1 MSDQVFRHGPQRY
14 ATGQLSRALTA
25 IVRAG
30 ANKAERR
37 RAEAKAQRW
46 REVLDGL
53 ASGRVTVGSRTPV
66 ADLPAWVTLEVAHGG
81 FTTGRGLA
89 EAPLTRDEA
98 ERVADLPAE
107 VPGDNPRERLNLWY
121 LGDAGQAQ
129 LLAALRSGHYR
140 IQLPE
145 HAALLVVA
153 LLLDKGFPEQALDLV
168 AELRP
173 YMSRLRFTPAF
184 DLVARPS
191 GAAVRV
197 ATVAEAADALRGVRT
212 PEQLTLMHATIEVW
226 TPLYDRLVALWCATV
241 DGDLPSR
248 DRTGTV
254 IGGLPGSAVPPHWM
268 HERARWLADF
278 ESARTTHEFRG
289 HHAHR
294 KSNFTHLHEALL
306 SIRDEA
312 RDNGSIDVSS
322 GTTARMSAGPAPAT
336 NPANQQSA
344 AARSVDSQSAN
355 PHPGAAQSTDAD
367 TRPARTSL
375 LNPHQVD
382 RVRRALANTLARHG
396 EPGSAARES
405 ARAEQ
410 AAAIAAPLYTDFAG
424 VLLTRIERFPADGG
438 LPSLD
443 PVTTPVGA
451 DDRVAIADGTT
462 IPQHLQDK
470 AIRALEAPAE
480 ELVQRGIVGSGEV
493 LAAMLPQL
501 TSRLLAADIADP
513 VAASLYEQM
522 YTAFRQRRSLLLLN
536 LQYQVRFD
544 ELPWVTALHAL
555 RTATGTGKP
564 DDATRAGSSDGL
576 RSRKSRESRDG
587 NSGGGSAAA
596 RRLLRQTTL
605 LAIESFPE
613 AVLPNPLVREFHT
626 LAEQAG
632 LRVPLVE
639 EVAADIFM
647 GTFTEKWRAAA
658 IIASRTLTGTLYQR
672 YYDLPSA
679 DHWRAGAR
687 SEIRWGKS
695 TATDFTELCAR
706 RAVEAG
712 TRHDYV
718 ARNGALLEQ
727 SQILTTH
734 NLVVLVDA
742 LDLGEQLR
750 ESAPDL
756 ANRTFDWII
765 RRLSQPAH
773 GHAALIQVKNAAYAW
788 RQAVFLLSYCD
799 LAGQTGQIDRL
810 IDQHAVPRL
819 EPAVAGLAHIVAGGR
834 FAPNGLE
841 PNGAGRRLLG
851 WAVGRHWYFG

>member
-1 MSDQVFRHGPQRY
+1 MSDQVFRFGPERY

-25 IVRAG
+25 IARAG
-30 ANKAERR
+30 ANKAERT
-37 RAEAKAQRW
+37 RAEAKTQRW

-53 ASGRVTVGSRTPV
+53 TSGRVTVGSRTPV
-66 ADLPAWVTLEVAHGG
+66 ADLPAWVTLQVTHGG

-107 VPGDNPRERLNLWY
+107 VPGNNPRERLNLWY
-121 LGDAGQAQ
+121 LGDAGQAE
-129 LLAALRSGHYR
+129 LLEALRSGHYR
-140 IQLPE
+140 LQLPE
-145 HAALLVVA
+145 HAALPVVA

-173 YMSRLRFTPAF
+173 HMSRLRFTPAF
-184 DLVARPS
+184 DPVARPS

-197 ATVAEAADALRGVRT
+197 ATVGEAADALRAVRT
-212 PEQLTLMHATIEVW
+212 PRQLTLMHATIEVW

-241 DGDLPSR
+241 DGDLPSL
-248 DRTGTV
+248 DRTGAVT
-254 IGGLPGSAVPPHWM
+254 GGLPGSTLPPHWM

-278 ESARTTHEFRG
+278 EAARSTHEFRG
-289 HHAHR
+289 RHAHR

-306 SIRDEA
+306 SIGPGTATAGSQSADARLEA
-312 RDNGSIDVSS
+312 
-322 GTTARMSAGPAPAT
+322 AGPAGV
-336 NPANQQSA
+336 SVLD
-344 AARSVDSQSAN
+344 AR
-355 PHPGAAQSTDAD
+355 
-367 TRPARTSL
+367 
-375 LNPHQVD
+375 QVD

-405 ARAEQ
+405 ARSEQ
-410 AAAIAAPLYTDFAG
+410 AAAIAAPLYTDFAR
-424 VLLTRIERFPADGG
+424 VLVTRIERFPADGG

-451 DDRVAIADGTT
+451 DDKVTIADDTA

-470 AIRALEAPAE
+470 AIRALEAPAD
-480 ELVQRGIVGSGEV
+480 ELVRRGIISSGEV
-493 LAAMLPQL
+493 LAAVLPQL

-513 VAASLYEQM
+513 MAASLYEQL
-522 YTAFRQRRSLLLLN
+522 YTAFRQRRSLLLLD
-536 LQYQVRFD
+536 LQHQVRFD

-555 RTATGTGKP
+555 TATGTGRL
-564 DDATRAGSSDGL
+564 DGATRAGVSDGL
-576 RSRKSRESRDG
+576 RSGKSRESRDG

-626 LAEQAG
+626 LAQQAG

-658 IIASRTLTGTLYQR
+658 IIASRTLAGTLYQR

-679 DHWRAGAR
+679 DEWRAGAR
-687 SEIRWGKS
+687 SEIRWGKA

-712 TRHDYV
+712 TWHDYV
-718 ARNGALLEQ
+718 ARNGAVLEQ

-734 NLVVLVDA
+734 NLAVLVDA

-750 ESAPDL
+750 ESAPGL

-765 RRLSQPAH
+765 QRLSQPAH

-799 LAGQTGQIDRL
+799 LATQAGQIDRL
-810 IDQHAVPRL
+810 IDQRAVPRL
-819 EPAVAGLAHIVAGGR
+819 EPAVAGLAHIVTGGR
-834 FAPNGLE
+834 FGRNGLE
-841 PNGAGRRLLG
+841 PNGTGRRLLG

>member
-1 MSDQVFRHGPQRY
+1 MSDQVFSYGPQRY

-25 IVRAG
+25 IARAG

-53 ASGRVTVGSRTPV
+53 TSGHATVGSRTPV
-66 ADLPAWVTLEVAHGG
+66 ADLPAWVTLEVTHGG
-81 FTTGRGLA
+81 FTTGRALA
-89 EAPLTRDEA
+89 EAPLTQDEA
-98 ERVADLPAE
+98 ERLADLPAE

-121 LGDAGQAQ
+121 LGDAGQAE
-129 LLAALRSGHYR
+129 LLEALRTGHYR
-140 IQLPE
+140 IRLPE
-145 HAALLVVA
+145 HAALPVVA

-173 YMSRLRFTPAF
+173 HMSRLRFTPAF
-184 DLVARPS
+184 DPVARPS

-197 ATVAEAADALRGVRT
+197 ATVGEAADGLRAVRT

-226 TPLYDRLVALWCATV
+226 TPLYERLVALWCATV
-241 DGDLPSR
+241 DGDLPSL

-254 IGGLPGSAVPPHWM
+254 IGGLPGSTLPPHWM

-278 ESARTTHEFRG
+278 ESARSTHEFRG
-289 HHAHR
+289 RHAHR
-294 KSNFTHLHEALL
+294 KSNFTRLHEALL
-306 SIRDEA
+306 SDPNELSPR
-312 RDNGSIDVSS
+312 
-322 GTTARMSAGPAPAT
+322 
-336 NPANQQSA
+336 
-344 AARSVDSQSAN
+344 
-355 PHPGAAQSTDAD
+355 
-367 TRPARTSL
+367 
-375 LNPHQVD
+375 QVD
-382 RVRRALANTLARHG
+382 RVRRALANTLTRHG
-396 EPGSAARES
+396 EPGSAARQS

-410 AAAIAAPLYTDFAG
+410 AASIAAPLYTDFAG
-424 VLLTRIERFPADGG
+424 VLVTRIERFPADGG

-443 PVTTPVGA
+443 PVTTPIRA
-451 DDRVAIADGTT
+451 DDRVAITDGTT

-470 AIRALEAPAE
+470 AIRALEAPAD
-480 ELVQRGIVGSGEV
+480 ELVRRGIIGSGEV
-493 LAAMLPQL
+493 LAAVLPQL
-501 TSRLLAADIADP
+501 TSRLMAADIADP
-513 VAASLYEQM
+513 VAASLYEQL
-522 YTAFRQRRSLLLLN
+522 YTAFRQRRSLLLLD
-536 LQYQVRFD
+536 LQHQVRFD
-544 ELPWVTALHAL
+544 ELPWVTALEAL
-555 RTATGTGKP
+555 PTLAPDGKSADRPRGGTNAEKSSGGTGP
-564 DDATRAGSSDGL
+564 VQ
-576 RSRKSRESRDG
+576 
-587 NSGGGSAAA
+587 SGGGSAAA
-596 RRLLRQTTL
+596 ARRLLRLTAL

-626 LAEQAG
+626 LAQQAG

-658 IIASRTLTGTLYQR
+658 IIASRTLAGTLYQR

-679 DHWRAGAR
+679 AEWRTGAR
-687 SEIRWGKS
+687 SEVRWGKA
-695 TATDFTELCAR
+695 TAADFTELCAR

-734 NLVVLVDA
+734 NLAVLVDA

-756 ANRTFDWII
+756 ANRTFDRII
-765 RRLSQPAH
+765 QRLGQPAH

-788 RQAVFLLSYCD
+788 RQGVFLLSYCD
-799 LAGQTGQIDRL
+799 FATQTGQIDRL
-810 IDQHAVPRL
+810 IDQRAAPRL
-819 EPAVAGLAHIVAGGR
+819 EPAVAGLAHIVTGGR
-834 FAPNGLE
+834 FLGNGLE
-841 PNGAGRRLLG
+841 PNGTGRRLLG

>member
-1 MSDQVFRHGPQRY
+1 MSDQVFRYGPQRY

-25 IVRAG
+25 IARAG

-53 ASGRVTVGSRTPV
+53 TSGRVTVGSRTPV
-66 ADLPAWVTLEVAHGG
+66 ADLPAWVTLEVTHGG
-81 FTTGRGLA
+81 FTTGRALA
-89 EAPLTRDEA
+89 EAPLTQDEA
-98 ERVADLPAE
+98 ERLADLPAE
-107 VPGDNPRERLNLWY
+107 VPGDNPRERLDLWY
-121 LGDAGQAQ
+121 LGDAGQAE
-129 LLAALRSGHYR
+129 LLEALRIGHYR

-145 HAALLVVA
+145 HAALPVVA

-173 YMSRLRFTPAF
+173 HMSRLRFTPAF
-184 DLVARPS
+184 DPVARPS

-197 ATVAEAADALRGVRT
+197 ATVGEAADGLRAVRT

-226 TPLYDRLVALWCATV
+226 TPLYERLVALWCAIV
-241 DGDLPSR
+241 DGDLPSL

-254 IGGLPGSAVPPHWM
+254 TGGLPGSTLPPHWM

-278 ESARTTHEFRG
+278 ESARGSHEFRG
-289 HHAHR
+289 RHAHR
-294 KSNFTHLHEALL
+294 KSNFARLHEALL
-306 SIRDEA
+306 SD
-312 RDNGSIDVSS
+312 
-322 GTTARMSAGPAPAT
+322 T
-336 NPANQQSA
+336 NELSPRQI
-344 AARSVDSQSAN
+344 
-355 PHPGAAQSTDAD
+355 
-367 TRPARTSL
+367 
-375 LNPHQVD
+375 D
-382 RVRRALANTLARHG
+382 RVRRALANTVARHG
-396 EPGSAARES
+396 EPGSAARQS

-424 VLLTRIERFPADGG
+424 VLVTRIERFPADGG

-443 PVTTPVGA
+443 PVTTPIGA
-451 DDRVAIADGTT
+451 DDRVAIADGTA

-470 AIRALEAPAE
+470 AIRALEAPAD
-480 ELVQRGIVGSGEV
+480 ELVRRGIIGSGEV
-493 LAAMLPQL
+493 LAAVLPQL

-513 VAASLYEQM
+513 VAASLYEQL
-522 YTAFRQRRSLLLLN
+522 YTAFRQRRSLLLLD
-536 LQYQVRFD
+536 LQHQVRFD
-544 ELPWVTALHAL
+544 ELPWVTALNAL
-555 RTATGTGKP
+555 RTLAGKSTGGTGP
-564 DDATRAGSSDGL
+564 VQP
-576 RSRKSRESRDG
+576 
-587 NSGGGSAAA
+587 GGGSAA
-596 RRLLRQTTL
+596 RRLLRQTAL

-613 AVLPNPLVREFHT
+613 AVLPNPLVREFQT
-626 LAEQAG
+626 LAQQAG

-658 IIASRTLTGTLYQR
+658 IIASRTLAGTLYQR

-679 DHWRAGAR
+679 DEWRTGAR
-687 SEIRWGKS
+687 SEIRWGKA

-734 NLVVLVDA
+734 NLAVLVDA

-756 ANRTFDWII
+756 ANRTFDRII
-765 RRLSQPAH
+765 QRLSQPAH

-788 RQAVFLLSYCD
+788 RQGVFLLSYCD
-799 LAGQTGQIDRL
+799 FATQTGQIDRL
-810 IDQHAVPRL
+810 IDQRAAPRL
-819 EPAVAGLAHIVAGGR
+819 EPAVAGLAHIVTGGR
-834 FAPNGLE
+834 FVRNGLE
-841 PNGAGRRLLG
+841 PNGTGRRLLG

>member
-1 MSDQVFRHGPQRY
+1 MSDQVFRYGPQRY

-25 IVRAG
+25 IARAG
-30 ANKAERR
+30 ANKAERT

-53 ASGRVTVGSRTPV
+53 TSGRVTVGSRTPV
-66 ADLPAWVTLEVAHGG
+66 ADLPAWVTLEVTHGG

-89 EAPLTRDEA
+89 EARLTREEA

-121 LGDAGQAQ
+121 LGDAGQAE
-129 LLAALRSGHYR
+129 LLAALRTGHYR
-140 IQLPE
+140 IQLAE
-145 HAALLVVA
+145 QAALLVVA

-173 YMSRLRFTPAF
+173 YMSRLRFTPVF
-184 DLVARPS
+184 DPVARPS

-197 ATVAEAADALRGVRT
+197 ATVGEAADALRAVRT

-241 DGDLPSR
+241 DGDLPCL
-248 DRTGTV
+248 DPTGTV
-254 IGGLPGSAVPPHWM
+254 TGGLPGSTLPPHWM

-278 ESARTTHEFRG
+278 ETARATREFRG
-289 HHAHR
+289 RHAHR

-306 SIRDEA
+306 SIRDE
-312 RDNGSIDVSS
+312 
-322 GTTARMSAGPAPAT
+322 
-336 NPANQQSA
+336 
-344 AARSVDSQSAN
+344 
-355 PHPGAAQSTDAD
+355 GAAQSTDAD
-367 TRPARTSL
+367 TRSARASL

-382 RVRRALANTLARHG
+382 RVRRALANTLTRHG

-424 VLLTRIERFPADGG
+424 VLVTRFERFPTDGG

-443 PVTTPVGA
+443 PVTTAVEA
-451 DDRVAIADGTT
+451 DDEVAIADGTA

-470 AIRALEAPAE
+470 AIRALEAPAD
-480 ELVQRGIVGSGEV
+480 ELVRRGVIGSGEV
-493 LAAMLPQL
+493 LAAVLPQL

-536 LQYQVRFD
+536 LQHQVRFD

-555 RTATGTGKP
+555 RTATGTGKT
-564 DDATRAGSSDGL
+564 DDATRAGSSNGL
-576 RSRKSRESRDG
+576 RFRKSRESRDG

-626 LAEQAG
+626 LAQQAG

-658 IIASRTLTGTLYQR
+658 IIASRTLAGTLYQR

-679 DHWRAGAR
+679 DDWHAGAR
-687 SEIRWGKS
+687 SEIRWGKA

-734 NLVVLVDA
+734 NLAVLVDA

-765 RRLSQPAH
+765 QRLSQPAH

-799 LAGQTGQIDRL
+799 LATQTGQIDRL
-810 IDQHAVPRL
+810 IDQRAAPRL
-819 EPAVAGLAHIVAGGR
+819 EPAVAGLAHIVTGGR
-834 FAPNGLE
+834 FVRNGVE
-841 PNGAGRRLLG
+841 PNGTGRRLLG